1 MPRAIRI
8 ASWPLLGCA
17 LLTGAIAPLANCLAV
32 APGSLL
38 APPPGVANAQRAWQH
53 WTLNCQGCHRPD
65 GSGSAATTPAI
76 AGAVAKFLGVPGGR
90 EYLVRVPG
98 VATSALSDADLSEV
112 VNWMLWRFDAAHVPA
127 GFKPY
132 TASEV
137 GALRTRPLRLEA
149 AGIRRDLV
157 AKEIA
162 QQNSR

>member
-1 MPRAIRI
+1 MRRAAAR
-8 ASWPLLGCA
+8 ASWHVVGIS
-17 LLTGAIAPLANCLAV
+17 LLTGAIAAANCRAV
-32 APGSLL
+32 VPES
-38 APPPGVANAQRAWQH
+38 PSPPGVANPQRAWQH

-65 GSGSAATTPAI
+65 GSGSAGTTPAI
-76 AGAVAKFLGVPGGR
+76 AGAVGKFLAVPGGR
-90 EYLVRVPG
+90 KYLVRVPG

-137 GALRTRPLRLEA
+137 GALRKQPLRLEA

-157 AKEIA
+157 GKMGAAE
-162 QQNSR
+162 